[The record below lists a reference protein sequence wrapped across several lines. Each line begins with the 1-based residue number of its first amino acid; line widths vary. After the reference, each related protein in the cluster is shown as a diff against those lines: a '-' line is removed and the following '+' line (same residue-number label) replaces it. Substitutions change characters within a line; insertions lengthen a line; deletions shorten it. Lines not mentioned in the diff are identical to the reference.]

1 MKKRHLLLVV
11 TLVLTCLVFTG
22 CGRNDE
28 GGSTQTSEV
37 QNDFMD
43 GAGVDEPLNDTGSD
57 LNLGGD
63 GNAQG
68 NTGMG
73 QSGENGGS
81 AGNGGNAGST
91 GASGEGGNTSSDSTN
106 GASGTG
112 TEETS
117 SVTGVITE
125 IKDFMFVIEDNEGTA
140 YGFTFE
146 SEMPQGLED
155 VTEGDE
161 VIVTYT
167 GEVSEVD
174 AFTGEVISVEKVENT
189 NQ

>member
-28 GGSTQTSEV
+28 ENMTGTSEV

-43 GAGVDEPLNDTGSD
+43 GVGVDDPLNNTGADMNTGTGDTGM
-57 LNLGGD
+57 
-63 GNAQG
+63 G
-68 NTGMG
+68 NTGVD
-73 QSGENGGS
+73 QTGENM
-81 AGNGGNAGST
+81 GNTGNA
-91 GASGEGGNTSSDSTN
+91 ENGNTSADS
-106 GASGTG
+106 GIGTG
-112 TEETS
+112 TSTEDAST
-117 SVTGVITE
+117 VTGVITE
-125 IKDFMFVIEDNEGTA
+125 IKDFMFVIEDNEGMS

-146 SEMPQGLED
+146 GDMPQGLEN

-174 AFTGEVISVEKVENT
+174 AFTGEVISVEKADNANE
-189 NQ
+189 